1 MAYPVM
7 RLCLDTLCMNLH
19 RLIANIKWHLS
30 DCCMASRSLL
40 KLSLVIVHVIE
51 IWDQQWVET
60 GTAKDKRYSDTNQWF
75 SMQIVE
81 LILDT
86 CLIN

>member
-1 MAYPVM
+1 
-7 RLCLDTLCMNLH
+7 
-19 RLIANIKWHLS
+19 
-30 DCCMASRSLL
+30 MASRSLL